1 MFLENDVGEQHVCLL
16 NWPWKDKQ
24 FKCCIE
30 CTEFHVKCI
39 YEYREVRLVS
49 FENDIME
56 IELVVL
62 STEEVVLVNGLL
74 EFAKILGNQP

>member
-1 MFLENDVGEQHVCLL
+1 M
-16 NWPWKDKQ
+16 
-24 FKCCIE
+24 
-30 CTEFHVKCI
+30 KCI

-62 STEEVVLVNGLL
+62 STEKVVLVNSLL